1 MLTDNKIEQV
11 ISSIEREY
19 RCESMVFIRID
30 CYASLC
36 SLKIHIHSVYSSIN
50 TIAGIIE
57 KYFQKGGVGGTLC
70 VTKKDCYIVNKI
82 DSEILD
88 EYNIKIIDIPSTN
101 SQTKKTQINIFT
113 R

>member
-1 MLTDNKIEQV
+1 MLIDNKIEQV
-11 ISSIEREY
+11 ISSIELEY
-19 RCESMVFIRID
+19 RCKSMVFIRIN

-36 SLKIHIHSVYSSIN
+36 SLKTHIHSVYSPIN
-50 TIAGIIE
+50 TIIDIIE

-70 VTKKDCYIVNKI
+70 VTKRDCCIVSKL

-88 EYNIKIIDIPSTN
+88 EYNIKIIDIPLDN